1 LALNHVFN
9 NNYKDSMSLN
19 QTDIDPVQ
27 INTGVQIGTCV
38 IVFIIVFIVG
48 GFIVKNATRYIPIYI
63 KH

>member
-1 LALNHVFN
+1 
-9 NNYKDSMSLN
+9 MSLN

-48 GFIVKNATRYIPIYI
+48 GLIVKNATRYIPIYI

>member
-1 LALNHVFN
+1 VFN

-19 QTDIDPVQ
+19 QTDIDPVE
-27 INTGVQIGTCV
+27 INTGIQIGTSV

-48 GFIVKNATRYIPIYI
+48 GLIVRNATRYIPIYS